1 MTSSTAGSSKSLTP
15 TELVE
20 IRNARLDRRD
30 CASLQG
36 VPLHYS
42 LPLSNSL
49 SVNLTRLSGVASQ
62 VKRAREMFYV
72 GYR

>member
-36 VPLHYS
+36 VTIAL
-42 LPLSNSL
+42 
-49 SVNLTRLSGVASQ
+49 
-62 VKRAREMFYV
+62 
-72 GYR
+72 